1 MELKRNAEWGKCSG
15 KYRSAF
21 LGTSTIA
28 RCTAYMQRLCTQ
40 LLLIWA
46 NLPVNQCSKEI
57 RMMFGA
63 KELHADQELMHGN
76 SSESS

>member
-1 MELKRNAEWGKCSG
+1 MLNGENAQG
-15 KYRSAF
+15 
-21 LGTSTIA
+21 STTMLFWA
-28 RCTAYMQRLCTQ
+28 PQALVDTQ